1 MYTFKKFKNKTV
13 PSIKSAKGVFIYLK
27 RKKVLDFTSG
37 WTGFASLGHNNPE
50 IISSIKN
57 QMNYYSHVD
66 YNEFHNPLI
75 EKLSNKLNSFSKK
88 KFKIWYSG
96 NSGSEALEA
105 AMKLSYQV
113 HYAQNNKKK
122 IKFIHRSQSFHGATL
137 HPLLVSS
144 IDVFNV
150 FKNLSNKNY
159 IEVPQN
165 NLNALCKAKK
175 NKCACGKNPMQCMG
189 KRENEND
196 KEYLERSIYEIEK
209 TILQNGPNNICAFVG
224 ETQLGSLVGDVPPQK
239 DYWKRVSKLCKKYNI
254 HLILDEVYC
263 GMGRS
268 GKMFN
273 FQWDD
278 CEPDFVCQGKNT
290 TSGVIPFSFVLSKPE
305 YQDIIIKNLGRVS
318 LGHTFQGHSLG
329 AAGTLKL
336 LEIIKRDK
344 LLSRVNKIGKEI
356 RKILNDELK
365 NNEHFLNVR
374 GRGFA
379 FASEHSFKKNN
390 DFALK
395 LKKEILEN
403 HNILLNAKWHRV
415 SFLPSYNMPKK
426 YIYKTIEIYLKEFKK
441 LSSSK
446 NFN

>member
-1 MYTFKKFKNKTV
+1 MYTFKKFNKKIV
-13 PSIKSAKGVFIYLK
+13 PSIKSAKGMFINIK
-27 RKKVLDFTSG
+27 NKKILDFTSG
-37 WTGFASLGHNNPE
+37 WTGFASLGHNNKE
-50 IISSIKN
+50 ILSAIKK
-57 QMNYYSHVD
+57 QMNLYSHVD
-66 YNEFHNPLI
+66 YNEFNNSLI
-75 EKLSNKLNSFSKK
+75 EELSLKLNSFSKNK
-88 KFKIWYSG
+88 YKIWYSG
-96 NSGSEALEA
+96 NSGSESLEA

-113 HYAQNNKKK
+113 HYAQNNKQK

-150 FKNLSNKNY
+150 FKNLSNNNY

-165 NLNALCKAKK
+165 NLNSFCKAKG
-175 NKCACGKNPMQCMG
+175 NACICGKDPMNCMG
-189 KRENEND
+189 KRENENEKD
-196 KEYLERSIYEIEK
+196 YLNRSINEIEE
-209 TILQNGPNNICAFVG
+209 TIIKNDPDNICAFVG

-239 DYWKRVSKLCKKYNI
+239 NYWKEVSKLCRKYNI

-278 CEPDFVCQGKNT
+278 CEPDFICQGKNT
-290 TSGVIPFSFVLSKPE
+290 TSGIIPFSFVLSKPK
-305 YQDIIIKNLGRVS
+305 YQNIIINKLGRVS

-336 LEIIKRDK
+336 LDIIERDK
-344 LLSRVNKIGKEI
+344 LLNRVNKIGKEL
-356 RKILNDELK
+356 RKIIHEELK
-365 NNEHFLNVR
+365 NNEQFSNVR

-379 FASEHSFKKNN
+379 FSSEHSLKRNN
-390 DFALK
+390 EFALK
-395 LKKEILEN
+395 LKNEILDKY
-403 HNILLNAKWHRV
+403 NILLNAKWHRV

-426 YIYKTIEIYLKEFKK
+426 YIYKTVEIYLKEFKK
-441 LSSSK
+441 LSQNK
-446 NFN
+446 KFN